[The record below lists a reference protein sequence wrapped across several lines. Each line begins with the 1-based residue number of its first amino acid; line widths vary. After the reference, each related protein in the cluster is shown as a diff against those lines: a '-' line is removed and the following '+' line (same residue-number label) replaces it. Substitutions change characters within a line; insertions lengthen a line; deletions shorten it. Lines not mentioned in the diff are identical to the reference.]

1 MTSDVQNDVNG
12 AEGET
17 FGVRGDFITLGQLI
31 KAIGEA
37 RTGGEGKQILESGG
51 LRVNG
56 EPEIRRGRKLRI
68 GDILRFPDGRVVRMT
83 EPTED
88 DYPAPKGPPAVAA
101 PAAEPEP
108 PKRRFKSKIAA
119 KRAHKAETQRR
130 REAAGEGHQ
139 QQGQQ
144 PGNRGG
150 EVRADGRRGLAD
162 GLSRRGRNR
171 PR

>member
-1 MTSDVQNDVNG
+1 VSNP
-12 AEGET
+12 ESELET

-31 KAIGEA
+31 KALGEA
-37 RTGGEGKQILESGG
+37 RTGGDSKLVLLDGG
-51 LRVNG
+51 LTVNG
-56 EPEIRRGRKLRI
+56 EPEMRRGRKLRV
-68 GDILRFPDGRVVRMT
+68 GDTLRFPDGRSVRMT

-88 DYPAPKGPPAVAA
+88 DYPAPRPPKPGAAATEA
-101 PAAEPEP
+101 PAEAEP

-150 EVRADGRRGLAD
+150 QVGADGRRGLAE
-162 GLSRRGRNR
+162 GFSRRGRHR